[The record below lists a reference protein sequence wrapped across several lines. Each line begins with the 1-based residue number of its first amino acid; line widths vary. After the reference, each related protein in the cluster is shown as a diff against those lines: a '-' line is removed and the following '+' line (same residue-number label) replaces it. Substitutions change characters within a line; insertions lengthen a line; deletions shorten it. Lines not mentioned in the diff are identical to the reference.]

1 MHTPISFRDVQMHT
15 VHIVQWYKGS
25 VISTMVWQQT
35 RRTVLV
41 DLSCKSLTIEVEC
54 MGIVV
59 SDGLENDR

>member
-1 MHTPISFRDVQMHT
+1 MHT